1 MTPDQIDNRLA
12 YLGKAAVPVCRAA
25 VNAGAKELSAR
36 IQSAAPVG
44 KKWRKVNGQM
54 VAPGAMKRSI
64 NFRVTS
70 KNKVISA
77 KAGLDV
83 GKRKDA
89 DKNRGGHGHLF
100 VEGTDERYTG
110 FSRVRVKGKTVDLKR
125 TKSTIR
131 YRGRAPAH
139 SPSFIKTASASAES
153 TVWQVVIDKLSKGI
167 EKAAVRQG

>member
-1 MTPDQIDNRLA
+1 MTPEQLDYNLA

-25 VNAGAKELSAR
+25 VNAGVKDLSKR
-36 IQSAAPVG
+36 IQAAAPVG

-54 VAPGAMKRSI
+54 VAPGEMKRSV
-64 NFRVTS
+64 NFRVSS

-83 GKRKDA
+83 GKRKTGDN
-89 DKNRGGHGHLF
+89 NRGGHGHLF

-110 FSRVRVKGKTVDLKR
+110 FSRVRVKRKAVDLKR
-125 TKSTIR
+125 TESTIR

-139 SPSFIKTASASAES
+139 APSFIKTASASAES
-153 TVWQVVIDKLSKGI
+153 AVWQVIVDKLSKGI